1 MLVHDRG
8 TGAGLI
14 PAGVARS
21 GHTGVV
27 AANIRYGDSI
37 PTDAELR
44 LSGDVSGGKRAV
56 ELGVSDWFNA
66 IEFARAGAKAIAVD
80 PDPAKIAEIR
90 ARADAAEVSVQC
102 HGTDFA
108 DLGEVTSG
116 TVDVVVAAHTIE
128 KIDDLSRLLRQV
140 HRILIPSMPFV
151 ISVNHP
157 FSVVSDAAPYGT
169 TARSIEDW
177 FTSLNRS
184 NFRVDQVRE
193 VGQAGN
199 VPSTLIL
206 RARKEGS

>member
-1 MLVHDRG
+1 MHTRV
-8 TGAGLI
+8 
-14 PAGVARS
+14 VRS
-21 GHTGVV
+21 GHTGAVV
-27 AANIRYGDSI
+27 ANISYGDGI

-66 IEFARAGAKAIAVD
+66 IEFAQAGAKAIAVD
-80 PDPAKIAEIR
+80 PDADKIAEMR
-90 ARADAAEVSVQC
+90 SRADAAEVSVQC
-102 HGTDFA
+102 HATDLA
-108 DLGEVTSG
+108 DLGEITSG
-116 TVDVVVAAHTIE
+116 TIEVVVASHTIE
-128 KIDDLSRLLRQV
+128 KVDDLSRLLRQV

-151 ISVNHP
+151 ISVTHP
-157 FSVVSDAAPYGT
+157 FAVVSDAAPYGS

-193 VGQAGN
+193 VGTIGN
-199 VPSTLIL
+199 VASTLIL

>member
-1 MLVHDRG
+1 MHARV
-8 TGAGLI
+8 
-14 PAGVARS
+14 VRS
-21 GHTGVV
+21 GHTGGVV
-27 AANIRYGDSI
+27 ANISYGDGI

-66 IEFARAGAKAIAVD
+66 VEFAQAGAKAIAVD
-80 PDPAKIAEIR
+80 PDADKIAEMR

-102 HGTDFA
+102 HAADLA
-108 DLGEVTSG
+108 DLGEITSG
-116 TVDVVVAAHTIE
+116 TVEVVVASHTIE
-128 KIDDLSRLLRQV
+128 KVDDLSRLLRQV
-140 HRILIPSMPFV
+140 HRILIPSMPFL
-151 ISVNHP
+151 ISVTHP
-157 FSVVSDAAPYGT
+157 FAVVSDATPYGS

-193 VGQAGN
+193 VGTIGN

>member
-1 MLVHDRG
+1 
-8 TGAGLI
+8 
-14 PAGVARS
+14 
-21 GHTGVV
+21 VV
-27 AANIRYGDSI
+27 ANISYGHDI

-56 ELGVSDWFNA
+56 ELGISEWFNA
-66 IEFARAGAKAIAVD
+66 VEFARSGAKAFAVD
-80 PDPAKIAEIR
+80 PDGERIAEMR

-102 HGTDFA
+102 HATDLA
-108 DLGEVTSG
+108 DLGEIASG
-116 TVDVVVAAHTIE
+116 SVEVVVAAHTIE

-140 HRILIPSMPFV
+140 HRILIPSMPFL

-157 FSVVSDAAPYGT
+157 FSVVTDAAPYGS

-193 VGQAGN
+193 VGTDGN

>member
-1 MLVHDRG
+1 
-8 TGAGLI
+8 
-14 PAGVARS
+14 
-21 GHTGVV
+21 VV
-27 AANIRYGDSI
+27 ANIRYGDDI

-56 ELGVSDWFNA
+56 ELGISEWFNA
-66 IEFARAGAKAIAVD
+66 VEFAQAGAKAFAVD
-80 PDPAKIAEIR
+80 PDAAKIAEMR

-102 HGTDFA
+102 HATDLA
-108 DLGEVTSG
+108 DLGEIASG
-116 TVDVVVAAHTIE
+116 SVEVVVAAHTVE

-140 HRILIPSMPFV
+140 HRILIPSMPFL

-157 FSVVSDAAPYGT
+157 FSVVSDAAPYGS

-193 VGQAGN
+193 VGNVGN